1 MNSIH
6 HKEKNKI
13 IHIFWKKMFNRISFG
28 QDKNNKNIQYLEKQI
43 GIKDALGKINT
54 GQETLN

>member
-1 MNSIH
+1 
-6 HKEKNKI
+6 
-13 IHIFWKKMFNRISFG
+13 MFNRISFG